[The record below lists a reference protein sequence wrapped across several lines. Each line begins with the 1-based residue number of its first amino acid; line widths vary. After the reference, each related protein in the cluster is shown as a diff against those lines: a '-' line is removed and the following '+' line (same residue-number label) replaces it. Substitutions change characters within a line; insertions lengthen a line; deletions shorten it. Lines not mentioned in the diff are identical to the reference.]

1 MKFNHNAFALA
12 CASLISIQTAH
23 GSTSPFESMQ
33 KALQSMDEAMQSM
46 FDNMNKMH
54 EDFSTSWKKEL
65 SSEQE
70 GVNIAV
76 NQEDNAVKVILTGI
90 QADQFDAT
98 FGNKELTIKTSGTTI
113 NLSAHNSL
121 LSISMNQE
129 ISQETTDQEDQNKK
143 MSRHVFASSSH
154 VHQPIAA
161 PVIIEDAAI
170 DYTKDTKTL
179 TITLPAQDV
188 KKAAKVIPVNIK

>member
-1 MKFNHNAFALA
+1 MKFNYYAFALA
-12 CASLISIQTAH
+12 CTSLVSLQTH

-33 KALQSMDEAMQSM
+33 QALKSMDEAMQSM

-54 EDFSTSWKKEL
+54 EDFNASWKKEL
-65 SSEQE
+65 SSEQD

-90 QADQFDAT
+90 QADQFDAV
-98 FGNKELTIKTSGTTI
+98 FGDKELTIKTSGTTI

-129 ISQETTDQEDQNKK
+129 ISQETTDQNDQNKK
-143 MSRHVFASSSH
+143 MSRQVFASSSH
-154 VHQPIAA
+154 VQQPITS

-179 TITLPAQDV
+179 TITLPAKDV